1 VTADP
6 TGASGALAG
15 VRVLDFSSLL
25 PGPLASLMLAEA
37 GAEVV
42 KVERPAGGDDMR
54 TRRPALGASSAAF
67 ALLNRGKRSLAVDLK
82 APGAFDALRDLVASS
97 DVLLEQF
104 RPGVMARLG
113 FGYEAVRAV
122 NPRIVYCSLTGYG
135 QSGARADVAGHDL
148 NYAAASGL
156 LSLAAD
162 ADGTPSM
169 PAAMVGDIGGGTLPV
184 VVNILL
190 ALIQRERTGHG
201 CHLDIAMADNL
212 FIFEYWALARG
223 FAAGA
228 WPPPGSNDLTG
239 ASPRYRMYRTRDGR
253 HLAVGA
259 LEDRFWRE
267 LCDAIGLAD
276 DERARSG
283 DALAS
288 AVAARIATRTADEWE
303 QALAGRDVCAT
314 VVRTV
319 AEAAADPHF
328 RARGAFAERV
338 VDGTHGM
345 PALPLPLAAAV
356 RARHVERAAPALG
369 EADVASL
376 RLRPPAAS

>member
-1 VTADP
+1 M
-6 TGASGALAG
+6 TGASTGAGGALAG
-15 VRVLDFSSLL
+15 VRVLDFSGLL

-37 GAEVV
+37 GAEVI

-54 TRRPALGASSAAF
+54 NRRPALGSSSAAF
-67 ALLNRGKRSLAVDLK
+67 ALLNRGKRSVAADLK
-82 APGAFDALRDLVASS
+82 APGAFESLRDLVASS

-104 RPGVMARLG
+104 RPGVMEKLG

-169 PAAMVGDIGGGTLPV
+169 PAAMVGDIAGGTLPV
-184 VVNILL
+184 VVNVLL
-190 ALIQRERTGHG
+190 ALIQRERTGQG

-212 FIFEYWALARG
+212 FLFEYWALARG
-223 FAAGA
+223 FAADL
-228 WPPPGSNDLTG
+228 WPPPGRNDLTG

-259 LEDRFWRE
+259 IEDRFWGE
-267 LCDAIGLAD
+267 LCDAIGLAE
-276 DERARSG
+276 DERTQG
-283 DALAS
+283 GEALAS
-288 AVAARIATRTADEWE
+288 AVAARIAMRTADEWE
-303 QALAGRDVCAT
+303 QALAGRDACAT

-319 AEAAADPHF
+319 AEAAADRHV
-328 RARGAFAERV
+328 RARGAFADRV
-338 VDGTHGM
+338 VDGARTI
-345 PALPLPLAAAV
+345 PALPVPLADAV
-356 RARHVERAAPALG
+356 RARHAERAAPALG

-376 RLRPPAAS
+376 GTRPAVAP